1 MLDKYSL
8 PIGLRNN
15 KQEVNSV
22 KHHLNEFNHLF
33 DQQAYK
39 HSFLEKLVL
48 SNVDIDKNNKRNTR
62 KNINQSKNKKN
73 KTAKGI
79 IIL

>member
-8 PIGLRNN
+8 PTGLRNN

-22 KHHLNEFNHLF
+22 KHQLNDFNFLF
-33 DQQAYK
+33 DQQAYR

-48 SNVDIDKNNKRNTR
+48 SNVQHDNEKKRNTR
-62 KNINQSKNKKN
+62 KKLNQNKKN
-73 KTAKGI
+73 KTSKGI
-79 IIL
+79 IVL